1 MNDKKTFIV
10 QDENGI
16 QSIAEIL
23 TILMIDGI
31 KYVVYTINNTEENKD
46 VYASRVIK
54 KQDGT
59 DTIVSIDDE
68 EEKKNIFS
76 IIEKI
81 INKD

>member
-31 KYVVYTINNTEENKD
+31 KYVVYTVNNTEENKD

-68 EEKKNIFS
+68 EEKKNVFS